1 MPRATRTSTDDGGA
15 EGASAGARRFRRSL
29 LVTVLVL
36 ALACAGLGA
45 AAILQG
51 PKLRGSHLDTTAAVA
66 GPGQQLRLVLNE
78 AVAKVRPSQLRM
90 TPAVPMT
97 VQTQDSVVTVQLGA
111 ALASGTRYALE
122 VRGVTSARG
131 GPASTVRAE
140 VTTPA
145 FSFTYLRRGDVDRIL
160 TTTVGGATRQLYQAT
175 GIQWF
180 VPVAGA
186 LVVATTTPD
195 RESRLAL
202 VQPGSALTE
211 VFTLP
216 DTGRINGLTAV
227 GDRVLFTLTSARA
240 NPVPTYDHT
249 LFVIDLAS
257 SHTPQPV
264 TGLDGKAL
272 DVDDWT
278 AVPGTAS
285 IILHGIDTA
294 IWRYSPGTGTP
305 LAPLGTYQQLGGLA
319 PDQQRLGV
327 QDAAGALSLDLASG
341 TPSPVTVT
349 LANGSEPYAD
359 AVVPLDAT
367 HQVVRI
373 SAAPP
378 SPGAGSVSQI
388 VETGGTG
395 PARVVAKPAGTAP
408 LIIGYRMTGNGQYV
422 VLEFQPDEFTYDPDS
437 SPVNQRPTGVTTDVV
452 ELATG
457 RVVAQVTGFDAVW

>member
-1 MPRATRTSTDDGGA
+1 MPRATRTSTD
-15 EGASAGARRFRRSL
+15 AGRFRRTL
-29 LVTVLVL
+29 LVTIAVL

-78 AVAKVRPSQLRM
+78 AVAKVGVAQLRI
-90 TPAVPMT
+90 TPAVPAT

-111 ALASGTRYALE
+111 ALASSTRYAVEL
-122 VRGVTSARG
+122 RGVTSARG
-131 GPASTVRAE
+131 GPASTVRTE
-140 VTTPA
+140 LTTPA
-145 FSFTYLRRGDVDRIL
+145 FSFTFLRRGDVDRIL
-160 TTTVGGATRQLYQAT
+160 TTTVGGAPRQLYQAT

-180 VPVAGA
+180 VPVSGA
-186 LVVATTTPD
+186 LVVATTTAD
-195 RESRLAL
+195 RQSALTL

-211 VFTLP
+211 RFALP
-216 DTGRINGLTAV
+216 DAGRINGLTAV
-227 GDRVLFTLTSARA
+227 GDRVLFTLTSATA
-240 NPVPTYDHT
+240 DPVPRYDHT
-249 LFVIDLAS
+249 LFLIDLAG

-278 AVPGTAS
+278 AVPGSGS

-294 IWRYSPGTGTP
+294 VWRYTPGTADP

-327 QDAAGALSLDLASG
+327 QDAAGPLSLDLASG
-341 TPSPVTVT
+341 KPSPVTVT
-349 LANGSEPYAD
+349 LADGSTPYAD

-388 VETGGTG
+388 VETGGPG
-395 PARVVAKPAGTAP
+395 GAARVVAKPTGTAP

-437 SPVNQRPTGVTTDVV
+437 SPVNQRPTGITTDVV
-452 ELATG
+452 EVATG
-457 RVVAQVTGFDAVW
+457 KVVAQVTGFDAVW